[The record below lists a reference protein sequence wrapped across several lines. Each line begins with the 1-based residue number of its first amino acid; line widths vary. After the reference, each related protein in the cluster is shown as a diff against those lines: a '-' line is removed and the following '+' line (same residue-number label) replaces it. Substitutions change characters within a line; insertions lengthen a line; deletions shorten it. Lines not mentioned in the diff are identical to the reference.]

1 MNTKVLPTAWNE
13 WTLTQEIGAGSFG
26 TVYRARKADGSG
38 LRESAVK
45 IVNIPRMDQ
54 KQEDMMRGFL
64 GEKALH
70 DFYAKRAQAFAQEAQ
85 HMELLQGCA
94 NTVQIEDY
102 LLEETRPLEWTLYI
116 RMELLT
122 SLGEDAQRREQIACS
137 EAELVRLGED
147 LCRALICCEHQHLY
161 HRDIK
166 PANIFVDENGSYK
179 LGDFGISVRSDRKLS
194 RNRMRKETKGT
205 ILYMAPEVLL
215 DGTYS
220 PQADI
225 YSVGMVLCRM
235 SMGEANSCLADG
247 AALLEKL
254 VEGLAEN
261 RRPENISEAL
271 WSVIRRAC
279 AEDPKDRFENAEQ
292 MLEALAQVEKER
304 KAA

>member
-1 MNTKVLPTAWNE
+1 
-13 WTLTQEIGAGSFG
+13 
-26 TVYRARKADGSG
+26 
-38 LRESAVK
+38 
-45 IVNIPRMDQ
+45 
-54 KQEDMMRGFL
+54 
-64 GEKALH
+64 
-70 DFYAKRAQAFAQEAQ
+70 
-85 HMELLQGCA
+85 MELLQGCA